1 MSRGDQSVKCESDYL
16 ALEGESALVLKKDM
30 LKKLFGKNAEWKYFR
45 RVSVSERR
53 WGFIYLHAEM
63 IASVKSSS
71 NDEVTLGWRCFF
83 GSIVPSALIWSLLAE
98 AAVIQGEVT
107 QGEGQQCNPGQRVP
121 WFTRHRYLRNVGDG
135 MSQDIPATWLV
146 LGLRVETVEA
156 RY

>member
-1 MSRGDQSVKCESDYL
+1 MWVRLSCIRGWVSVGFKKRHVKEAVWKKCWMEIFQKSL
-16 ALEGESALVLKKDM
+16 
-30 LKKLFGKNAEWKYFR
+30 
-45 RVSVSERR
+45 SVSERR

-71 NDEVTLGWRCFF
+71 NDEVTLSWRCFF

-135 MSQDIPATWLV
+135 MSQDIPATCLV

-156 RY
+156 RC